1 MPEVFTSPAKV
12 LSWDEDRSPTT
23 QSTLPRLTPA
33 AVKMNL
39 SELNAEITSSYQM
52 LYLPAGGDRA
62 KDGSAVFIFTDLVES
77 QDFHGKAGSFMTQGK
92 GTFDAVKFRVQ
103 GSFEIVPGSGKG
115 ELGEKF
121 MNGGSGSFESD
132 EKDPGQINY
141 KFVLSE

>member
-1 MPEVFTSPAKV
+1 MPQVFTSPAKV

-33 AVKMNL
+33 TVKMNL
-39 SELNAEITSSYQM
+39 N
-52 LYLPAGGDRA
+52 
-62 KDGSAVFIFTDLVES
+62 GSAVFIFTDLVGS

-103 GSFEIVPGSGKG
+103 GSFETVPGSGEG

>member
-1 MPEVFTSPAKV
+1 MPELFTSPAKV

-33 AVKMNL
+33 TVKMNL
-39 SELNAEITSSYQM
+39 SELNTEITSTYQM

-92 GTFDAVKFRVQ
+92 GTFNAEKFRVE
-103 GSFEIVPGSGKG
+103 GSFDIVPGSGNG
-115 ELGEKF
+115 ELGEMF
-121 MNGGSGSFESD
+121 INGGSGSFESD
-132 EKDPGQINY
+132 EKDPGQVNY
-141 KFVLSE
+141 KFVLST

>member
-1 MPEVFTSPAKV
+1 MPEVFTSAAKV

-62 KDGSAVFIFTDLVES
+62 KDGSAIFIFTDLVES

-115 ELGEKF
+115 ELGEMF
-121 MNGGSGSFESD
+121 ANGGSGSFESD
-132 EKDPGQINY
+132 EKDPGQVNY
-141 KFVLSE
+141 KFVLSA

>member
-1 MPEVFTSPAKV
+1 MH
-12 LSWDEDRSPTT
+12 LSG
-23 QSTLPRLTPA
+23 
-33 AVKMNL
+33 
-39 SELNAEITSSYQM
+39 LNTEITSSYQM

-92 GTFDAVKFRVQ
+92 GIFDAMKFRVQ

-132 EKDPGQINY
+132 EKDPGQVNY
-141 KFVLSE
+141 KFVLSS